1 MVLDWFSGNEGS
13 VEDLIAKKKYKRAI
27 EVLKAQ
33 FQKGSRDPRLRQQL
47 ADVLV
52 LAGRIR
58 EAVPVLAGL
67 ADEHAR
73 SGFAAKAI
81 AVLKRIDKIEP
92 GRADVARKLAG
103 LIEAKV
109 EPKAAPPDHFR
120 EIGISLPARESVP
133 LSSWD
138 PSAAPQVAD
147 EPALPAVALPASP
160 PSAPA
165 PPPVAAAAAPRP
177 VPPPRP
183 AAPAAPPPPAAAVED
198 TEALEAELLDDLDL
212 SLDTLVPQEPSAG
225 EVVRSP
231 LFSDFSAGELMAV
244 MSAFELLTFDAGD
257 IIITEGEPG
266 RSLFVVSSGRVKAF
280 VRNPAGRHAQVR
292 EMDEGAFFGEISIL
306 KGGPRTATVT
316 AASRVDLLELDRETL
331 DGITG
336 KYPRVLQV
344 LEAFCRERL
353 GSADEAVVRGMT
365 FGAGPKS

>member
-1 MVLDWFSGNEGS
+1 MVLDWLTGSEGS

-27 EVLKAQ
+27 EVLRGE

-52 LAGRIR
+52 LAGRGK

-73 SGFAAKAI
+73 AGFAAKAI
-81 AVLKRIDKIEP
+81 AVLKRIDKIDP

-103 LIEAKV
+103 LIEAKDA
-109 EPKAAPPDHFR
+109 PAAPAPAAPDHFR
-120 EIGISLPARESVP
+120 EIGISLPPRESTPV
-133 LSSWD
+133 STWD
-138 PSAAPQVAD
+138 SSAAPTGIPD
-147 EPALPAVALPASP
+147 EPVLPQVALPT
-160 PSAPA
+160 
-165 PPPVAAAAAPRP
+165 
-177 VPPPRP
+177 P
-183 AAPAAPPPPAAAVED
+183 AAPLVEA
-198 TEALEAELLDDLDL
+198 EVLEAEPLGDLDL
-212 SLDTLVPQEPSAG
+212 SLDALVPQEPTTG

-231 LFSDFSAGELMAV
+231 LFSDFSAGELVAV
-244 MSAFELLTFDAGD
+244 MGGLELLTFDAGD

-280 VRNPAGRHAQVR
+280 VRNPTGRHVQVR

-306 KGGPRTATVT
+306 KGSPRTATVT

-331 DGITG
+331 DGITSR
-336 KYPRVLQV
+336 YPRVLQV
-344 LEAFCRERL
+344 LEAFCRERA

-365 FGAGPKS
+365 FGSGGGKPKA